1 MAYTVEETIRAPALS
16 AGRLRQGRPVLA
28 GRPTYSGWSV
38 NRGEGILVRVL
49 VTGSD
54 GYIGAVLVPWL
65 AAAGH
70 QVVGL
75 DSGLFASC
83 GFGPEPDAIETRT
96 VDVRDVR
103 AEDLRGFD
111 AVLHLAAISNDPLG
125 NLNPGTTYEINHLA
139 SARLARLAK
148 QAGVPRF
155 LFSSS
160 CSLYG
165 AAADDRFLD
174 EQADFNPV
182 TPYGESKVLAERDIA
197 ALADDDFSPTFLR
210 NATAYGVSPRLRG
223 DVVVNNLVGFAF
235 ATGAVHLMSDGTPWR
250 PLVHVKDISAAFLG
264 LLEAPRELV
273 HNQAFNVGRTE
284 ENYRIREVAEMVRE
298 VVPGSEVSFAEGAG
312 PDLRCYRV
320 DCAKLAGVPG
330 LELSWTV
337 RQGVEELYQA
347 FKEHGL
353 EAGDLTGSRYQ
364 RIAQIRTL
372 LEGGRLDTDLRWR

>member
-1 MAYTVEETIRAPALS
+1 M
-16 AGRLRQGRPVLA
+16 
-28 GRPTYSGWSV
+28 
-38 NRGEGILVRVL
+38 RVL

-65 AAAGH
+65 VRAGH

-75 DSGLFASC
+75 DSGLFAGCS
-83 GFGPEPDAIETRT
+83 FGQEAEPVETMAM
-96 VDVRDVR
+96 DVRDVA
-103 AEDLRGFD
+103 AEDLRRID

-125 NLNPGTTYEINHLA
+125 NLNPSCTYDINHRA
-139 SARLARLAK
+139 SVHLARAAK

-165 AAADDRFLD
+165 AGDGDAFLD
-174 EQADFNPV
+174 EQAAFNPV
-182 TPYGESKVLAERDIA
+182 TPYGESKVLAERDIV
-197 ALADDDFSPTFLR
+197 ALADDDFSPAFLR

-250 PLVHVKDISAAFLG
+250 PLVHVQDISAAFLA
-264 LLEAPRELV
+264 LLEAPREVV
-273 HNQAFNVGRTE
+273 HAQAFNVGRTE

-298 VVPGSEVSFAEGAG
+298 VVPGSEVTFAEGAG

-320 DCAKLAGVPG
+320 NCDKLTTVPG
-330 LELSWTV
+330 LELRWTV
-337 RQGVEELYQA
+337 RRGVEELYQA

-364 RIAQIRTL
+364 RIAQIKAL
-372 LEGGRLDTDLRWR
+372 LARDQLDTDLRWR

>member
-1 MAYTVEETIRAPALS
+1 LFVH
-16 AGRLRQGRPVLA
+16 
-28 GRPTYSGWSV
+28 
-38 NRGEGILVRVL
+38 VL
-49 VTGSD
+49 VTGSA

-65 AAAGH
+65 ARAGH
-70 QVVGL
+70 RVVGL
-75 DSGLFASC
+75 DSGLFAGC
-83 GFGPEPDAIETRT
+83 GFGPEPEPVETMA
-96 VDVRDVR
+96 VDVRDVG
-103 AEDLRGFD
+103 ADDLRGFD

-125 NLNPGTTYEINHLA
+125 NLNPDTTYDINHRA
-139 SARLARLAK
+139 SVHLARMAR

-165 AAADDRFLD
+165 AADGDAFLD
-174 EQADFNPV
+174 EGAAFNPV

-197 ALADDDFSPTFLR
+197 ELADDDFSPTFLR

-223 DVVVNNLVGFAF
+223 DVVVNNLVGYAF
-235 ATGAVHLMSDGTPWR
+235 ATGAVHLLSDGTPWR
-250 PLVHVKDISAAFLG
+250 PLVHVQDISAAFLA

-284 ENYRIREVAEMVRE
+284 ENYRIREVAELVRE

-320 DCAKLAGVPG
+320 DCGKLATVPG
-330 LELSWTV
+330 LELRWTV
-337 RQGVEELYQA
+337 RRGVEELYQA

-364 RIAQIRTL
+364 RIAQIKAL
-372 LEGGRLDTDLRWR
+372 LARGRLDPDLRWR